1 MTATD
6 KGRSY
11 DLAVIGSGGAAFAAA
26 IRATTLGKRVVMIER
41 GTIGGTC
48 VNTGCV
54 PSKALLAAA
63 EARHVTL
70 DAARFP
76 GLPLPDAPPVD
87 MPAMVAGKDK
97 LVGSLR
103 SEKYA
108 ALAAEY
114 GWALHPGE
122 ATFVGTPTE
131 PALRVTGPDG
141 TAETVRAAHHLI
153 ATGSTPWAPP
163 VPGLQEA
170 GYLTSTTAMELDHV
184 PESLLVIGGGYVA
197 MEQAQLF
204 SRLGAQV
211 TMLVRS
217 RLASHE
223 EPEAATALEEILA
236 DEGIEIIRGAV
247 PTAVRRDPAT
257 GEVTV
262 TATTA
267 DGSHELRAAE
277 LLVATGRRPVTG
289 TLGLDTIG
297 VRAGKR
303 GEVIIDSHL
312 RTTNP
317 RIWAAGDVTA
327 HPQFVYVA
335 AAHGALVADNALT
348 GAGREVDYRHL
359 PRGGIVKTCGWA
371 CQAACSSVADSAGR
385 STSLPFVKRAPART
399 RATRWGAFTARQRA
413 WADSSSLNA
422 IAIPAARDPGPLV
435 TRCRSRRVAN
445 VDSIGL
451 VVRRWTQCS
460 AGNSK
465 NASSTSRSSVIF
477 AAALG
482 HLTPYSAANA
492 LAAARAW
499 STSSAA

>member
-41 GTIGGTC
+41 GTIGGTR
-48 VNTGCV
+48 
-54 PSKALLAAA
+54 AAA

-141 TAETVRAAHHLI
+141 TAETVRAAHPLI

-223 EPEAATALEEILA
+223 EPEAATA
-236 DEGIEIIRGAV
+236 RGA
-247 PTAVRRDPAT
+247 PRPAPRRGPGPRHHRRRLT
-257 GEVTV
+257 
-262 TATTA
+262 
-267 DGSHELRAAE
+267 RA
-277 LLVATGRRPVTG
+277 
-289 TLGLDTIG
+289 
-297 VRAGKR
+297 
-303 GEVIIDSHL
+303 
-312 RTTNP
+312 
-317 RIWAAGDVTA
+317 
-327 HPQFVYVA
+327 
-335 AAHGALVADNALT
+335 
-348 GAGREVDYRHL
+348 
-359 PRGGIVKTCGWA
+359 PRG
-371 CQAACSSVADSAGR
+371 
-385 STSLPFVKRAPART
+385 RAPRCHRPPPGHRHARPRHHR
-399 RATRWGAFTARQRA
+399 RARRQARRGHHRQPPSHPEP
-413 WADSSSLNA
+413 AD
-422 IAIPAARDPGPLV
+422 
-435 TRCRSRRVAN
+435 
-445 VDSIGL
+445 
-451 VVRRWTQCS
+451 
-460 AGNSK
+460 
-465 NASSTSRSSVIF
+465 
-477 AAALG
+477 LG
-482 HLTPYSAANA
+482 
-492 LAAARAW
+492 RG
-499 STSSAA
+499 

>member
-257 GEVTV
+257 G
-262 TATTA
+262 
-267 DGSHELRAAE
+267 
-277 LLVATGRRPVTG
+277 

-359 PRGGIVKTCGWA
+359 PRVVFTSPA
-371 CQAACSSVADSAGR
+371 LASVGMTDQQ
-385 STSLPFVKRAPART
+385 ART
-399 RATRWGAFTARQRA
+399 AGIRCDSRVLPLAHVPRAIVNRDTRGLIKIVTDADTGRIIGITALAQ
-413 WADSSSLNA
+413 D
-422 IAIPAARDPGPLV
+422 
-435 TRCRSRRVAN
+435 
-445 VDSIGL
+445 
-451 VVRRWTQCS
+451 
-460 AGNSK
+460 AGD
-465 NASSTSRSSVIF
+465 
-477 AAALG
+477 
-482 HLTPYSAANA
+482 
-492 LAAARAW
+492 LAAAGVYILEAGMTTDQVANLW
-499 STSSAA
+499 SPYLTMAEGLKLTAQTFTTDITKLSCCAA